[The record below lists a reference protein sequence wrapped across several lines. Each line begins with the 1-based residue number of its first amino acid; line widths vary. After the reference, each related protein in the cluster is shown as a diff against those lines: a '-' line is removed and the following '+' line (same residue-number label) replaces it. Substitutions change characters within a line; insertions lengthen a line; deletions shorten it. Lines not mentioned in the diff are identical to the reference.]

1 MDGTADV
8 LAGVAQVNETI
19 RTQYAR
25 RPIIA
30 ARPAMGPTMSLAT
43 DVATAQAASLFIAVA
58 DQRHGWRLKAGLSE
72 SLINHRQFF
81 RNIYII

>member
-1 MDGTADV
+1 
-8 LAGVAQVNETI
+8 
-19 RTQYAR
+19 
-25 RPIIA
+25 
-30 ARPAMGPTMSLAT
+30 MGPTMSLAT